1 MVDAKVPRPKQW
13 RRTTWY
19 ATTYNYPQ
27 DRIT

>member
-19 ATTYNYPQ
+19 ATYNHPQ